1 MADDEGAS
9 PKELLLEAC
18 RRNNTTLLSEVF
30 EGSSLKSNAPAIAK
44 FLNTT
49 TDALGASALHVAAQ
63 YGSYEVLDMILDQE
77 GVEIDG
83 QDRREGDTP
92 LHSAVRFSNGLSK
105 EEWDHGRAIVD
116 ILVDAGWN
124 KGTAIDIHGG
134 RIRNNAKLRPVDLV
148 DPRNTDLR
156 TALQKAELTLVASS
170 DLVNEDE
177 DDGPEGPGSDSD

>member
-30 EGSSLKSNAPAIAK
+30 EGSPLNSNADAIAA
-44 FLNTT
+44 FLNTS
-49 TDALGASALHVAAQ
+49 TDALGASALHVAAHF
-63 YGSYEVLDMILDQE
+63 GSYEVLDAILDQE

-92 LHSAVRFSNGLSK
+92 LHSAVRFSNGLST
-105 EEWDHGRAIVD
+105 EERDRGQAVVD
-116 ILVDAGWN
+116 ILVDAGC
-124 KGTAIDIHGG
+124 DP
-134 RIRNNAKLRPVDLV
+134 RIRNKAKLKPIDLV

-156 TALQKAELTLVASS
+156 AALQKAELAILASS

-177 DDGPEGPGSDSD
+177 DDGPDGPGSESD

>member
-30 EGSSLKSNAPAIAK
+30 ESSSLRSNADAIAK

-49 TDALGASALHVAAQ
+49 TDALGASALHVAAT

-92 LHSAVRFSNGLSK
+92 LHSAVRFSNGCSQ
-105 EEWDHGRAIVD
+105 EEREHGRAVVD
-116 ILVDAGWN
+116 ILVDAGC
-124 KGTAIDIHGG
+124 
-134 RIRNNAKLRPVDLV
+134 
-148 DPRNTDLR
+148 DPR
-156 TALQKAELTLVASS
+156 
-170 DLVNEDE
+170 
-177 DDGPEGPGSDSD
+177 